1 MAKDRAHSRD
11 LAQKLFEHKIQ
22 CPSAIALNKESCRL
36 FLKRCLDLIFPQMVR
51 SRYQSAIEIQTE
63 IALIKAELHQ
73 LLIGLDVEDKRGH
86 QLGLDLEDE
95 LLSLAHK
102 IKKDALA
109 MLEGDPAAMTLEEVV
124 LCYPGLFAVATYRLA
139 NFFHTHSLAILPR
152 ILCEIAHEKTG
163 IDIHPGARIGE
174 SFFIDH
180 GTGVVIG
187 ETAVIGNQVKIY
199 QGVTLGALS
208 VEKSLA
214 HKKRHPTIEDGCVLY
229 AHATILGGQTVIGR
243 GSIIGGN
250 VWMTKSVPA
259 GSLVYHKSEVKFDSL
274 NEFAGTE
281 ELTYEI

>member
-1 MAKDRAHSRD
+1 MAKERAHARD
-11 LAQKLFEHKIQ
+11 LAQKIYEHKIQ
-22 CPSAIALNKESCRL
+22 CPSAIALDKEFCRR
-36 FLKRCLDLIFPQMVR
+36 FLKRSLDLLFPQMVR

-63 IALIKAELHQ
+63 MALIKTELDQLLTGLDIDDKRSHELAQRLEAEL
-73 LLIGLDVEDKRGH
+73 LN
-86 QLGLDLEDE
+86 
-95 LLSLAHK
+95 LALK

-109 MLEGDPAAMTLEEVV
+109 MLEGDPAAMSLEEVV

-139 NFFHTHSLAILPR
+139 HFFYNQNLAILPR
-152 ILCEIAHEKTG
+152 LLCEIAHEKTG

-187 ETAVIGNQVKIY
+187 ETAIIGNQVKIY